1 MMKIWERRGMPS
13 RLLEDAGTLVVP
25 AITTAAAITTAR
37 RASPNL
43 VAHGFF
49 SALPG
54 PEHRTGHMEHLLRF
68 LHDEL

>member
-1 MMKIWERRGMPS
+1 MGKARYAFQVVEGRGDARR
-13 RLLEDAGTLVVP
+13 P